1 MFRTALRNV
10 LAHKGRLLMTT
21 LAVMLGTA
29 FVAGTL
35 VFSDTL
41 GEALRTQNSKS
52 YTDIAVTVS
61 DREAGSRGYDHGGRA
76 ATGPALTEET
86 RAKVA
91 ALPGAAEARGV
102 VSGFAGIADKK
113 GALIGNG
120 FSTTGTNYVPGA
132 DGTDPRYPLA
142 EGRGP
147 KNATEIA
154 LDTKTADK
162 GGYKVGD
169 TVRVAV
175 NGPVMELKLTGTLH
189 TNDPR
194 VTAGGSLAAFDTA
207 TAQQLYLSPG
217 RFAELDVKSKPG
229 TDDAALLTAV
239 KQTVPQGDNIEAK
252 TGREL
257 ADEQDRMIKQGTR
270 VLSAFLMGFA
280 AIALFVGI
288 FIIANTFSMLVA
300 QRTKELALLRAVG
313 ATRRQITRSVLIE
326 ALLVGLTASVA
337 GLLAGIGISVG
348 LKAFLNGP
356 MDANLPDGPLIVAPG
371 TVITAIAVGVLV
383 TVLAAWLPA
392 RRASRIAPVAAMSS
406 AEQPATQKSLVVR
419 NTLGLL
425 FALAGAGSLAAGV
438 GGKEVKLVGLGAGA
452 LLIGVFVLTPLLSRP
467 LIALFTP
474 LLRAVYG
481 TPGKLAKENAVR
493 NPRRTAATAS
503 ALTIGVTLITSLT
516 VVGASVN
523 KAVDDAAAND
533 LKADYAVTMEN
544 YSMLSPE
551 AATQIAKAPGVSATS
566 VVRTVPVKTGAGA
579 ANGSAGSDASN
590 GSEAS
595 DGSDGSDGSGTEWL
609 TVVDA
614 TTIDRLVTVK
624 VKEGSADA
632 LKQGRL
638 MVSSGNAEHNGHK
651 VGDTLPVS
659 YPDGS
664 KGSLTVGAV
673 IEANS
678 VLAGIV
684 APDAVVGPHALPGS
698 GLDKVLVKGANGP
711 TGELKQALRDATG
724 GNPLIAIKGEKDIK
738 AENRQMLNGILNMM
752 YGLLGMSVVIA
763 VLGVVNTMAMSVFER
778 RREIGMLR
786 AIGLD
791 RLGIRRMVRLESL
804 LIALFGG
811 LVGVGLGI
819 LVAWAGVRTL
829 ADDLKG
835 ITTVVPP
842 VQTAGFLLAAAVIG
856 LLAALWPAYRASRL
870 DILDA
875 IKSA

>member
-10 LAHKGRLLMTT
+10 LAHKARLLMTM
-21 LAVMLGTA
+21 LAVMFGTA

-35 VFSDTL
+35 VFTDTL
-41 GEALRTQNSKS
+41 GSALRSQNSKS

-61 DREAGSRGYDHGGRA
+61 DREAAGRGYDNGGKA
-76 ATGPALTEET
+76 TTGPVLTEET
-86 RAKVA
+86 RKAVA
-91 ALPGAAEARGV
+91 ALPGAAEVRGV

-132 DGTDPRYPLA
+132 DGTDPRYPLV

-147 KNATEIA
+147 KDATEIA

-162 GGYKVGD
+162 GGYRVGD

-194 VTAGGSLAAFDTA
+194 VVAGGSLAAFDTA

-229 TDDAALLTAV
+229 TDDTALLTAV
-239 KQTVPQGDNIEAK
+239 KQAAPQGDNIEAK

-257 ADEQDRMIKQGTR
+257 SDEQDRMIKQGTTM
-270 VLSAFLMGFA
+270 LSTFLMGFA
-280 AIALFVGI
+280 GIALFVGI
-288 FIIANTFSMLVA
+288 FIIANTFTMLVA

-313 ATRRQITRSVLIE
+313 ATRRQITRSVKVE
-326 ALLVGLTASVA
+326 AALVGLTASVA
-337 GLLAGIGISVG
+337 GLLAGIGIAAG
-348 LKAFLNGP
+348 LKALLNGP
-356 MDANLPDGPLIVAPG
+356 MDANLPEGPLVVAPT
-371 TVITAIAVGVLV
+371 TVVAAIAVGVLV
-383 TVLAAWLPA
+383 TLVAAWLPA
-392 RRASRIAPVAAMSS
+392 RRASRVAPVAAMSS
-406 AEQPATQKSLVVR
+406 GDQPATQKSLAVR
-419 NTLGLL
+419 NTIGLL
-425 FALAGAGSLAAGV
+425 FTLAGAAMLAAGAS
-438 GGKEVKLVGLGAGA
+438 GKEFKLVGAGAGA

-467 LIALFTP
+467 LIALFAP

-481 TPGKLAKENAVR
+481 TPGKLAQENAIR

-516 VVGASVN
+516 VVGATAGEALD
-523 KAVDDAAAND
+523 KATASD
-533 LKADYAVTMEN
+533 LKADYVVAMQN
-544 YSMLSPE
+544 ASLLSPE
-551 AATQIAKAPGVSATS
+551 VATQIAKAPGVSVISTE
-566 VVRTVPVKTGAGA
+566 RDVPVNLGQGE
-579 ANGSAGSDASN
+579 D
-590 GSEAS
+590 
-595 DGSDGSDGSGTEWL
+595 DTEWL
-609 TVVDA
+609 RTVDA
-614 TTIDRLVTVK
+614 ATIDQLSTIK

-638 MVSSGNAEHNGHK
+638 LVSSGRAENAGYK
-651 VGDTLPVS
+651 VGDTLAVT
-659 YPDGS
+659 YPDGA
-664 KGSLTVGAV
+664 KGSLTIGGVT
-673 IEANS
+673 EANTA
-678 VLAGIV
+678 LAGIV
-684 APDAVVGPHALPGS
+684 APEAVVGPHALPGS
-698 GLDKVLVKGANGP
+698 GLNRVLVKGTNGATP
-711 TGELKQALRDATG
+711 ELKQALRDATG
-724 GNPLIAIKGEKDIK
+724 GNPLITVKGEKDMK
-738 AENRQMLNGILNMM
+738 AENRQMLTGILNMM

-811 LVGVGLGI
+811 LVGIALGI
-819 LVAWAGVRTL
+819 VVAWAGVQAL
-829 ADDLKG
+829 AGDLKG
-835 ITTVVPP
+835 VSTVVPP
-842 VQTAGFLLAAAVIG
+842 VQIACYLLAAAVIG
-856 LLAALWPAYRASRL
+856 LLAALWPAHRAAKL
-870 DILDA
+870 DILGA
-875 IKSA
+875 IKSH

>member
-10 LAHKGRLLMTT
+10 LAHKGRLLMTM

-35 VFSDTL
+35 VFTDTM
-41 GEALRTQNSKS
+41 GQALRTQNSKS
-52 YTDIAVTVS
+52 YADIAVTVS
-61 DREAGSRGYDHGGRA
+61 DSEAVGRGYDHGGRA
-76 ATGPALTEET
+76 ATGPTLTEDT
-86 RAKVA
+86 RRKLV
-91 ALPGAAEARGV
+91 ALPGAADVRGV
-102 VSGFAGIADKK
+102 VSGFAGIADRK

-132 DGTDPRYPLA
+132 DGTDPRYPLVA
-142 EGRGP
+142 GRGP
-147 KNATEIA
+147 KDAGEIA
-154 LDTKTADK
+154 LDTRTAEK
-162 GGYKVGD
+162 GGFKVGD

-175 NGPVMELKLTGTLH
+175 NGPVMQLKLTGTLH

-217 RFAELDVKSKPG
+217 RFAELDVRAEPG
-229 TDDAALLTAV
+229 TDDTALLAAV
-239 KQTVPQGDNIEAK
+239 RQALPQGDNLEAK

-257 ADEQDRMIKQGTR
+257 ADEQDRMIAQGTR
-270 VLSAFLMGFA
+270 ILSTFLMGFA
-280 AIALFVGI
+280 AIALFVGV

-300 QRTKELALLRAVG
+300 QRTRELALLRAVG
-313 ATRRQITRSVLIE
+313 ATRRQITRSVKVE
-326 ALLVGLTASVA
+326 AALVGLTASVA
-337 GLLAGIGISVG
+337 GLLAGIGIALG
-348 LKAFLNGP
+348 LKALLNGP
-356 MDANLPDGPLIVAPG
+356 MDANLPDGPLVIAPT
-371 TVITAIAVGVLV
+371 TVLAAIAVGVLV
-383 TVLAAWLPA
+383 TLVAAWLPA

-406 AEQPATQKSLVVR
+406 SEQPATQKSLRLR
-419 NTLGLL
+419 NTVGLL
-425 FALAGAGSLAAGV
+425 FSLAGAAALAAGAS
-438 GGKEVKLVGLGAGA
+438 GKEVKLVGLGAGA

-467 LIALFTP
+467 LIALFAP

-481 TPGKLAKENAVR
+481 TPGKLARENAVR

-523 KAVDDAAAND
+523 KAVDDSTSSD
-533 LKADYAVTMEN
+533 LKADYTVAMQN
-544 YSMLSPE
+544 FSDLSPE
-551 AATQIAKAPGVSATS
+551 VAAQIAKAPGVSAMSTERS
-566 VVRTVPVKTGAGA
+566 VPV
-579 ANGSAGSDASN
+579 
-590 GSEAS
+590 
-595 DGSDGSDGSGTEWL
+595 
-609 TVVDA
+609 
-614 TTIDRLVTVK
+614 TIDRGQGRGRGAGDGENEFLTAVDAATIDQLATVRIR
-624 VKEGSADA
+624 EGSADA
-632 LKQGRL
+632 LEQGKL
-638 MVSSGNAEHNGHK
+638 LVSSGRSEQARYQ
-651 VGDTLPVS
+651 VGDVLAVT

-664 KGSLTVGAV
+664 KGSLTVGGV
-673 IEANS
+673 LEANTAPAP
-678 VLAGIV
+678 VLA
-684 APDAVVGPHALPGS
+684 PEAVVGPHAQPGS
-698 GLDKVLVKGANGP
+698 GLEKVLVKGTNGA
-711 TGELKQALRDATG
+711 TEQLKQALRDATG
-724 GNPLIAIKGEKDIK
+724 GNPLIAVKGEKDIK
-738 AENRQMLNGILNMM
+738 AESRQAVTNVLNMM

-842 VQTAGFLLAAAVIG
+842 LQIVCFLLAAAVIG
-856 LLAALWPAYRASRL
+856 LLAALWPAHRAAKL

-875 IKSA
+875 IRSE

>member
-10 LAHKGRLLMTT
+10 LAHKGRLLMTV

-29 FVAGTL
+29 FVSGTL
-35 VFSDTL
+35 VFSDTF
-41 GEALRTQNSKS
+41 GNALRTQNSKS
-52 YTDIAVTVS
+52 YTDVAVTVA
-61 DREAGSRGYDHGGRA
+61 DREARNLSDDDGGRIA
-76 ATGPALTEET
+76 GPTLTEET

-91 ALPGAAEARGV
+91 AVPGVAEVRGV
-102 VSGFAGIADKK
+102 VSGFAGIADTK

-132 DGTDPRYPLA
+132 DGTDPRYPLV

-147 KNATEIA
+147 KDATEIA
-154 LDTKTADK
+154 LDRKTADK

-175 NGPVMELKLTGTLH
+175 NGPVMKLKLTGTLT

-194 VTAGGSLAAFDTA
+194 VVAGGSLAAFDTA
-207 TAQQLYLSPG
+207 TAQQLYLTPG
-217 RFAELDVKSKPG
+217 RYAELDVRSKPG

-239 KQTVPQGDNIEAK
+239 KQAVPQGDSIEAK

-257 ADEQDRMIKQGTR
+257 AAEQDEMIRKGTT
-270 VLSAFLMGFA
+270 VLTTVLMGFA
-280 AIALFVGI
+280 GIALFVGI
-288 FIIANTFSMLVA
+288 FIIANTFTMLVA

-326 ALLVGLTASVA
+326 AVLVGLTAAVT
-337 GLLAGIGISVG
+337 GLLAGIGIAAG
-348 LKAFLNGP
+348 LKSLLNGP
-356 MDANLPDGPLIVAPG
+356 MDANLPDGPLIIAPTTVVA
-371 TVITAIAVGVLV
+371 ALAVGVLV

-406 AEQPATQKSLVVR
+406 AEQPATQKGLRIR
-419 NTLGLL
+419 NTIGLL
-425 FALAGAGSLAAGV
+425 FSLAGLAALAGGV
-438 GGKEVKLVGLGAGA
+438 AGKEVKLVGLGAGT

-467 LIALFTP
+467 LIALFAP

-481 TPGKLAKENAVR
+481 APGKLAQENAVR

-516 VVGASVN
+516 VIGASVN
-523 KAVDDAAAND
+523 QAVDKAAETD
-533 LKADYAVTMEN
+533 LKADYTVAMQN
-544 YSMLSPE
+544 FSKLSPE
-551 AATQIAKAPGVSATS
+551 VAAQIAKAPGVSVISAERNVT
-566 VVRTVPVKTGAGA
+566 VKTGQ
-579 ANGSAGSDASN
+579 NGED
-590 GSEAS
+590 SEWMTA
-595 DGSDGSDGSGTEWL
+595 
-609 TVVDA
+609 VDA
-614 TTIDRLVTVK
+614 ATIDQVATVK
-624 VKEGSADA
+624 VKEGSPDA

-638 MVSSGNAEHNGHK
+638 LVSSGRAERAGYK
-651 VGDTLPVS
+651 VGDTLAVT
-659 YPDGS
+659 YPDGA
-664 KGSLTVGAV
+664 KGSLTVGG
-673 IEANS
+673 ILEANTALAS
-678 VLAGIV
+678 VIVPEAVV
-684 APDAVVGPHALPGS
+684 APHLAPAT
-698 GLDKVLVKGANGP
+698 GLEKVLVKGTNGA
-711 TGELKQALRDATG
+711 TEELKQALRDATG
-724 GNPLIAIKGEKDIK
+724 GNPLIAVKGAKEIK
-738 AENRQMLNGILNMM
+738 AENRQMITGILNMM

-829 ADDLKG
+829 ADSLKD

-842 VQTAGFLLAAAVIG
+842 VQTVGFLLAAAVIG
-856 LLAALWPAYRASRL
+856 LLAALWPAHRAAKL
-870 DILDA
+870 DILDS
-875 IKSA
+875 IKSQ

>member
-35 VFSDTL
+35 IFSDTL
-41 GEALRTQNSKS
+41 GDGLRTQNSKS

-76 ATGPALTEET
+76 TTGPALTEET
-86 RAKVA
+86 RTKVA
-91 ALPGAAEARGV
+91 ALPGAAEVRGV

-120 FSTTGTNYVPGA
+120 FSTTGANYVPGA

-142 EGRGP
+142 SGRGP

-154 LDTKTADK
+154 LDTRTAEK
-162 GGYKVGD
+162 GGYRVGD

-217 RFAELDVKSKPG
+217 RFAELDVKARPG
-229 TDDAALLTAV
+229 TDDTALLAAV
-239 KQTVPQGDNIEAK
+239 KQAVPQGDTIESR

-257 ADEQDRMIKQGTR
+257 AAEQDRMIKQSTR
-270 VLSAFLMGFA
+270 ALSTFLMGFA
-280 AIALFVGI
+280 GIALFVGI
-288 FIIANTFSMLVA
+288 FIIANTFTMLVA

-337 GLLAGIGISVG
+337 GLLAGVGIAVG
-348 LKAFLNGP
+348 LRAFLNGP
-356 MDANLPDGPLIVAPG
+356 MEANLPDGPLIIAPG
-371 TVITAIAVGVLV
+371 TVTAAIAVGVLV

-406 AEQPATQKSLVVR
+406 VEQPATQKSLVLR
-419 NTLGLL
+419 NTFGLL
-425 FALAGAGSLAAGV
+425 FALAGATGLAAGV
-438 GGKEVKLVGLGAGA
+438 AGKEVKLVGLGAGA

-467 LIALFTP
+467 LIALFAP
-474 LLRAVYG
+474 LLRALYG
-481 TPGKLAKENAVR
+481 TAGKLAKENAIR

-516 VVGASVN
+516 VIGASVN
-523 KAVDDAAAND
+523 KAVEDAAAND

-544 YSMLSPE
+544 YSMLAPE
-551 AATQIAKAPGVSATS
+551 AAAQIAKAPGVAATS
-566 VVRTVPVKTGAGA
+566 VVRSVPVETGA
-579 ANGSAGSDASN
+579 
-590 GSEAS
+590 
-595 DGSDGSDGSGTEWL
+595 DGSDREWL
-609 TVVDA
+609 TAVDA
-614 TTIDRLVTVK
+614 TIDKLVTVK

-632 LKQGRL
+632 LKQGKL
-638 MVSSGNAEHNGHK
+638 MVNAGTSGQSRYRLGE
-651 VGDTLPVS
+651 TLAVT

-673 IEANS
+673 IEPNS
-678 VLAGIV
+678 VLAGVV

-724 GNPLIAIKGEKDIK
+724 GNPLIAVKGEKDIK
-738 AENRQMLNGILNMM
+738 AENRRMLNGLLNMM

-835 ITTVVPP
+835 ISTVVPP
-842 VQTAGFLLAAAVIG
+842 LQVACFLLAAAVIG
-856 LLAALWPAYRASRL
+856 LLAALWPAHKAAKL
-870 DILDA
+870 DILGA
-875 IKSA
+875 IKSE

>member
-10 LAHKGRLLMTT
+10 LAHKGRLLMTV

-29 FVAGTL
+29 FVSGTL
-35 VFSDTL
+35 VFSDTF
-41 GEALRTQNSKS
+41 GNALRTQNSKS
-52 YTDIAVTVS
+52 YTDVAVTVA
-61 DREAGSRGYDHGGRA
+61 DREARNLSDDRGEQLA
-76 ATGPALTEET
+76 GPTLTEET

-91 ALPGAAEARGV
+91 AVPGVAEVRGV
-102 VSGFAGIADKK
+102 VSGFAGIADTK

-132 DGTDPRYPLA
+132 DGTDPRYPLV

-147 KNATEIA
+147 KDATEIA
-154 LDTKTADK
+154 LDRKTADK

-175 NGPVMELKLTGTLH
+175 NGPVMKLKLTGTLT

-194 VTAGGSLAAFDTA
+194 VVAGGSLAAFDTA
-207 TAQQLYLSPG
+207 TAQQLYLTPG
-217 RFAELDVKSKPG
+217 RYAELDVRSKPG

-239 KQTVPQGDNIEAK
+239 KQAVPQGDSIEAK

-257 ADEQDRMIKQGTR
+257 AAEQDEMIRKGTT
-270 VLSAFLMGFA
+270 VLTTVLMGFA
-280 AIALFVGI
+280 GIALFVGI
-288 FIIANTFSMLVA
+288 FIIANTFTMLVA

-326 ALLVGLTASVA
+326 AVLVGLTAAVT
-337 GLLAGIGISVG
+337 GLLAGIGIAAG
-348 LKAFLNGP
+348 LKSLLNGP
-356 MDANLPDGPLIVAPG
+356 MDANLPDGPLIIAPTTVVA
-371 TVITAIAVGVLV
+371 ALAVGVLV

-406 AEQPATQKSLVVR
+406 AEQPATQKGLRIR
-419 NTLGLL
+419 NTIGLL
-425 FALAGAGSLAAGV
+425 FSLAGLAALAGGV

-467 LIALFTP
+467 LIALFAP

-481 TPGKLAKENAVR
+481 APGKLAQENAVR

-516 VVGASVN
+516 VIGASVN
-523 KAVDDAAAND
+523 QAVDKAAETD
-533 LKADYAVTMEN
+533 LKADYTVAMQN
-544 YSMLSPE
+544 FSKLSPE
-551 AATQIAKAPGVSATS
+551 VAAQIAKAPGVSVISAERS
-566 VVRTVPVKTGAGA
+566 VTVKTGQ
-579 ANGSAGSDASN
+579 NGED
-590 GSEAS
+590 SEWMTA
-595 DGSDGSDGSGTEWL
+595 
-609 TVVDA
+609 VDA
-614 TTIDRLVTVK
+614 ATIDQVATVK
-624 VKEGSADA
+624 VKEGSPDA

-638 MVSSGNAEHNGHK
+638 LVSSGRAERAGYK
-651 VGDTLPVS
+651 VGDTLAVT
-659 YPDGS
+659 YPDGA
-664 KGSLTVGAV
+664 KGSLTVGG
-673 IEANS
+673 ILEANTALAS
-678 VLAGIV
+678 VIVPEAVV
-684 APDAVVGPHALPGS
+684 APHLAPAT
-698 GLDKVLVKGANGP
+698 GLEKVLVKGTNGA
-711 TGELKQALRDATG
+711 TEELKQALRDATG
-724 GNPLIAIKGEKDIK
+724 GNPLIAVKGAKEIK
-738 AENRQMLNGILNMM
+738 AENRQMITGILNMM

-829 ADDLKG
+829 ADSLKD

-842 VQTAGFLLAAAVIG
+842 VQTVGFLLAAAVIG
-856 LLAALWPAYRASRL
+856 LLAALWPAHRAAKL
-870 DILDA
+870 DILDS
-875 IKSA
+875 IKSQ

>member
-10 LAHKGRLLMTT
+10 LAHKGRLLMTV

-29 FVAGTL
+29 FVSGTL
-35 VFSDTL
+35 VFSDTF
-41 GEALRTQNSKS
+41 GNALRTQNSKS
-52 YTDIAVTVS
+52 YTDVAVTVA
-61 DREAGSRGYDHGGRA
+61 DREARNLSDDHSEQIA
-76 ATGPALTEET
+76 GPTLTEET

-91 ALPGAAEARGV
+91 TVPGVAEVRGV
-102 VSGFAGIADKK
+102 VGGFAGIADTK

-132 DGTDPRYPLA
+132 DGTDPRYPLV

-147 KNATEIA
+147 KDATEIA
-154 LDTKTADK
+154 LDRKTADK

-175 NGPVMELKLTGTLH
+175 NGPVMKLKLTGTLT

-194 VTAGGSLAAFDTA
+194 VVAGGSLAAFDTA
-207 TAQQLYLSPG
+207 TAQRLYLTPG
-217 RFAELDVKSKPG
+217 RYAELDVRSKPG

-239 KQTVPQGDNIEAK
+239 KQAVPQGDFIEAK

-257 ADEQDRMIKQGTR
+257 AAEQDEMIRKGTT
-270 VLSAFLMGFA
+270 VLTTVLMGFA
-280 AIALFVGI
+280 GIALFVGI
-288 FIIANTFSMLVA
+288 FIIANTFTMLVA

-326 ALLVGLTASVA
+326 AVLVGLTAAVT
-337 GLLAGIGISVG
+337 GLLAGIGIAAG
-348 LKAFLNGP
+348 LKSLLNGP
-356 MDANLPDGPLIVAPG
+356 MDANLPDGPLIIAPTTVVA
-371 TVITAIAVGVLV
+371 ALAVGVLV

-406 AEQPATQKSLVVR
+406 AEQPATQKGLRIR
-419 NTLGLL
+419 NAIGLL
-425 FALAGAGSLAAGV
+425 FSLAGLATLAGGV
-438 GGKEVKLVGLGAGA
+438 AGKEVKLVGLGAGA

-467 LIALFTP
+467 LIALFAP

-481 TPGKLAKENAVR
+481 APGKLAQENAIR

-516 VVGASVN
+516 VIGASVN
-523 KAVDDAAAND
+523 QAVDKAAETD
-533 LKADYAVTMEN
+533 LKADYTVAMQN
-544 YSMLSPE
+544 FSKLSPE
-551 AATQIAKAPGVSATS
+551 VAAQIAKAPGVGVISTERG
-566 VVRTVPVKTGAGA
+566 VTVKTGQ
-579 ANGSAGSDASN
+579 NGED
-590 GSEAS
+590 SEWMTA
-595 DGSDGSDGSGTEWL
+595 
-609 TVVDA
+609 VDA
-614 TTIDRLVTVK
+614 ATIDQLATVK

-638 MVSSGNAEHNGHK
+638 LVSSGRAEHAGYK
-651 VGDTLPVS
+651 VGDTLSVT
-659 YPDGS
+659 YPDGA
-664 KGSLTVGAV
+664 KGSLTVGG
-673 IEANS
+673 ILEANTALAS
-678 VLAGIV
+678 VIV
-684 APDAVVGPHALPGS
+684 PEAVVGPHLAPGT
-698 GLDKVLVKGANGP
+698 GLEKVLVKGTNGA
-711 TGELKQALRDATG
+711 TEELKQALRDATG
-724 GNPLIAIKGEKDIK
+724 GNPLIAVKGAKEIK
-738 AENRQMLNGILNMM
+738 AENRQMITGILNMM

-829 ADDLKG
+829 ADSLKD

-842 VQTAGFLLAAAVIG
+842 VQTVGFLLAAAVIG
-856 LLAALWPAYRASRL
+856 LLAALWPAHRAARL
-870 DILDA
+870 DILDS
-875 IKSA
+875 IKSQ

>member
-10 LAHKGRLLMTT
+10 LAHKGRLLMTV

-29 FVAGTL
+29 FVSGTL
-35 VFSDTL
+35 VFSDTF
-41 GEALRTQNSKS
+41 GNALRTQNSKS
-52 YTDIAVTVS
+52 YTDVAVTVA
-61 DREAGSRGYDHGGRA
+61 DREARNLSDDDGGRIA
-76 ATGPALTEET
+76 GPTLTEET
-86 RAKVA
+86 RTKVA
-91 ALPGAAEARGV
+91 AVPGVAEVRGV
-102 VSGFAGIADKK
+102 VSGFAGIADTK

-132 DGTDPRYPLA
+132 DGTDPRYPLV

-147 KNATEIA
+147 KDATEIA
-154 LDTKTADK
+154 LDRKTADK

-175 NGPVMELKLTGTLH
+175 NGPVMKLKLTGTLT

-194 VTAGGSLAAFDTA
+194 VVAGGSLAAFDTA
-207 TAQQLYLSPG
+207 TAQQLYLTPG
-217 RFAELDVKSKPG
+217 RYAELDVRSKPG

-239 KQTVPQGDNIEAK
+239 KQAVPQGDSIEAK

-257 ADEQDRMIKQGTR
+257 AAEQDEMIRKGTT
-270 VLSAFLMGFA
+270 VLTTVLMGFA
-280 AIALFVGI
+280 GIALFVGI
-288 FIIANTFSMLVA
+288 FIIANTFTMLVA

-326 ALLVGLTASVA
+326 AVLVGLTAAVT
-337 GLLAGIGISVG
+337 GLLAGIGIAAG
-348 LKAFLNGP
+348 LKSLLNGP
-356 MDANLPDGPLIVAPG
+356 MDANLPDGPLIIAPTTVVA
-371 TVITAIAVGVLV
+371 ALAVGVLV

-406 AEQPATQKSLVVR
+406 AEQPATQKGLRIR
-419 NTLGLL
+419 NTIGLL
-425 FALAGAGSLAAGV
+425 FSLAGLAALAGGV
-438 GGKEVKLVGLGAGA
+438 AGKEVKLVGLGAGT

-467 LIALFTP
+467 LIALFAP

-481 TPGKLAKENAVR
+481 APGKLAQENAVR

-516 VVGASVN
+516 VIGASVN
-523 KAVDDAAAND
+523 QAVDKAAETD
-533 LKADYAVTMEN
+533 LKADYTVAMQN
-544 YSMLSPE
+544 FSKLSPE
-551 AATQIAKAPGVSATS
+551 VAAQIAKAPGVSVISAERS
-566 VVRTVPVKTGAGA
+566 VTVKTGQ
-579 ANGSAGSDASN
+579 NGED
-590 GSEAS
+590 SEWMTA
-595 DGSDGSDGSGTEWL
+595 
-609 TVVDA
+609 VDA
-614 TTIDRLVTVK
+614 ATIDQVATVK
-624 VKEGSADA
+624 VKEGSPDA

-638 MVSSGNAEHNGHK
+638 LVSSGRAERAGYK
-651 VGDTLPVS
+651 VGDTLAVT
-659 YPDGS
+659 YPDGA
-664 KGSLTVGAV
+664 KGSLTVGG
-673 IEANS
+673 ILEANTALAS
-678 VLAGIV
+678 VIVPEAVV
-684 APDAVVGPHALPGS
+684 APHLAPAT
-698 GLDKVLVKGANGP
+698 GLEKVLVKGTNGA
-711 TGELKQALRDATG
+711 TEELKQALRDATG
-724 GNPLIAIKGEKDIK
+724 GNPLIAVKGAKEIK
-738 AENRQMLNGILNMM
+738 AENRQMITGILNMM

-829 ADDLKG
+829 ADSLKD

-842 VQTAGFLLAAAVIG
+842 VQTVGFLLAAAVIG
-856 LLAALWPAYRASRL
+856 LLAALWPAHRAAKL
-870 DILDA
+870 DILDS
-875 IKSA
+875 IKSQ

>member
-10 LAHKGRLLMTT
+10 LAHKGRLLMTV

-35 VFSDTL
+35 VFSDTF
-41 GEALRTQNSKS
+41 GNALRTQNSKS

-61 DREAGSRGYDHGGRA
+61 DREAAGAAAFGHGSGNGSGA
-76 ATGPALTEET
+76 ATGPTLTEET
-86 RAKVA
+86 RTKVA
-91 ALPGAAEARGV
+91 ALPGAADVRGV

-132 DGTDPRYPLA
+132 DGTDPRYPLV

-154 LDTKTADK
+154 LDTKTAVK

-175 NGPVMELKLTGTLH
+175 NGPVMQLKLTGTVH

-194 VTAGGSLAAFDTA
+194 VVAGGSLAAFDTA

-217 RFAELDVKSKPG
+217 RFAELDVKAKPG
-229 TDDAALLTAV
+229 TDDTALLTAV
-239 KQTVPQGDNIEAK
+239 KQAVPQGDFIEAK

-257 ADEQDRMIKQGTR
+257 ADEQDEMIRKGTTF
-270 VLSAFLMGFA
+270 LTTFLMAFA
-280 AIALFVGI
+280 GIALFVGI
-288 FIIANTFSMLVA
+288 FIIANTFTMLVA

-313 ATRRQITRSVLIE
+313 ATRRQITRSVLVE
-326 ALLVGLTASVA
+326 ALLVGLTASVT
-337 GLLAGIGISVG
+337 GLLAGIGIAVG
-348 LKAFLNGP
+348 LKSLLNGP
-356 MDANLPDGPLIVAPG
+356 MDANLPDGPLIVAPT
-371 TVITAIAVGVLV
+371 TVIAALAVGVLV

-406 AEQPATQKSLVVR
+406 AEQPATQKGLRVR
-419 NTLGLL
+419 NIIGLL
-425 FALAGAGSLAAGV
+425 FSLVGVASLAAGV

-467 LIALFTP
+467 LITLISP
-474 LLRAVYG
+474 LLRALYG
-481 TPGKLAKENAVR
+481 APGKLAKENAIR

-516 VVGASVN
+516 VIGASVN
-523 KAVDDAAAND
+523 QAVDRLTATD
-533 LKADYAVTMEN
+533 LKADYTIAMQN
-544 YSMLSPE
+544 FSSLSPE
-551 AATQIAKAPGVSATS
+551 IATQIAKAPGVSVVSAERSMS
-566 VVRTVPVKTGAGA
+566 VGIGQ
-579 ANGSAGSDASN
+579 NGED
-590 GSEAS
+590 SEWMTA
-595 DGSDGSDGSGTEWL
+595 
-609 TVVDA
+609 VDA
-614 TTIDRLVTVK
+614 ATIDQLATVK
-624 VKEGSADA
+624 VTEGSADA

-638 MVSSGNAEHNGHK
+638 LVSSGRAKAAGYK
-651 VGDTLPVS
+651 VGDTLAVT
-659 YPDGS
+659 YPDGV
-664 KGSLTVGAV
+664 KGSLTVGG
-673 IEANS
+673 ILEANTA
-678 VLAGIV
+678 LASIV
-684 APDAVVGPHALPGS
+684 APEAVVGPHAQPGS
-698 GLDKVLVKGANGP
+698 GLEKILVKGTNGATP
-711 TGELKQALRDATG
+711 ELKQALRDASG
-724 GNPLIAIKGEKDIK
+724 GNPLIAVKGAKEIK
-738 AENRQMLNGILNMM
+738 AENRQMVTGILNMM

-786 AIGLD
+786 AVGLD

-829 ADDLKG
+829 ADSLKG

-842 VQTAGFLLAAAVIG
+842 LQIAGYLLAAAVIG
-856 LLAALWPAYRASRL
+856 LLAAMWPAYRASKL
-870 DILDA
+870 DILDS
-875 IKSA
+875 IKSQ